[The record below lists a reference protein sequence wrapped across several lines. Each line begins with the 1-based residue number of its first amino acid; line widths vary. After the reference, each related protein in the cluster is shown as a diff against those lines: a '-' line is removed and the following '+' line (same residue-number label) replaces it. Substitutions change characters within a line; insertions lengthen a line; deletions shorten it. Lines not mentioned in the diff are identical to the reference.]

1 MVRLLK
7 ALSLTLALVALATMI
22 IVSTSCSNN
31 GVAQIRVI
39 NAIPDAA
46 SSLDVEFNGNKAVSG
61 LAFDSVYPAPTTP
74 PTYFGETAGLV
85 TIEGFCH
92 GQTTNPLLDTTNTT
106 LNGGDQYTLLLSGFV
121 ACQTS
126 PPVPTT
132 PIAAYLISDN
142 NATPSA
148 NTVKFRVINGSLSSS
163 TTPATVDGFDIYI
176 LPPGQP
182 ISGIPTITGLTLGQS
197 GQGYVTFNYL
207 SSYTVWV
214 TAHKS
219 TLPLFD
225 TTYPQSN
232 PQITTLVIVDQSNGT
247 SPPTTVSQT
256 MLELIDVQ

>member
-7 ALSLTLALVALATMI
+7 ALSLALALVTLATMI
-22 IVSTSCSNN
+22 IVTSSCNSN

-39 NAIPDAA
+39 NAVPDAPA
-46 SSLDVEFNGNKAVSG
+46 SLDIEFNGAKAITG
-61 LAFDSVYPAPTTP
+61 LAYDSVYPAPTTP
-74 PTYFGETAGLV
+74 PTYFGETAGIG
-85 TIEGFCH
+85 TIEAFYH
-92 GQTTNPLLDTTNTT
+92 GQTTPILDSTNTT
-106 LNGGDQYTLLLSGFV
+106 LTGGDQYTVLFAGV
-121 ACQTS
+121 AT
-126 PPVPTT
+126 VP
-132 PIAAYLISDN
+132 AAYLISDN

-148 NTVKFRVINGSLSSS
+148 NTVKFRVINGSASSIQQY
-163 TTPATVDGFDIYI
+163 PQGFDIYI

-225 TTYPQSN
+225 TTYPQNN
-232 PQITTLVIVDQSNGT
+232 PQITTLVIMDESNG
-247 SPPTTVSQT
+247 SGVSST

>member
-7 ALSLTLALVALATMI
+7 ALSLALALVTLATMT
-22 IVSTSCSNN
+22 IVIGSCNSN

-46 SSLDVEFNGNKAVSG
+46 SSLDIEFNGSKAVSG
-61 LAFDSVYPAPTTP
+61 VAFDSVYPAPTTP
-74 PTYFGETAGLV
+74 PTYFGETAGIG
-85 TIEGFCH
+85 TIEAFCH
-92 GQTTNPLLDTTNTT
+92 GQTANPILDSTNTT
-106 LNGGDQYTLLLSGFV
+106 LTGGDQYTLLLSGFV
-121 ACQTS
+121 ACQNS
-126 PPVPTT
+126 PPTIT
-132 PIAAYLISDN
+132 SPIAAYLISDN

-163 TTPATVDGFDIYI
+163 TSPATAEGFDIYI

-225 TTYPQSN
+225 TTYPQNN
-232 PQITTLVIVDQSNGT
+232 PQITTLVIVDQPNGT